1 MGGVKHQGVN
11 ENIKNSIHF
20 LVTFEIYLRG
30 EKMRRKKILIILVLC
45 LVFLTT
51 GLSTFS
57 AQGATLNPVLV
68 GLYPN
73 GEIYTSVSDINDYDT
88 AFGGNVFS
96 IAGTFLDLESPD
108 WFILAEL
115 NTAWDNGY
123 VPFVNLGAG
132 GYGVTYTA
140 QQIAE
145 GALDSAIRHWAD
157 LYKTWSN
164 GGSKRAFI
172 AALQEGNGGYAAYSG
187 DPENYKKAYLRIRQ
201 IFDEQGVPSE
211 AISWVYAPNG
221 WHNPG
226 TGYPFEEG
234 YPGDSAVDVVAFS
247 SFNWGDCWTYTDSQD
262 YEEIFEPY
270 LVRMRA
276 MAPGKPIFIAE
287 IGSVTEGVDRAA
299 WFTDTLT
306 KIGNFPGVRGLLYFH
321 RWERKVDI
329 ENEYQLCDPIDHQL
343 SAGNNEGLAEF
354 EAVVTQP
361 PYGYWAPDSVEMTGI
376 AFDRPEATFEDVWP
390 ASDWSD
396 QPTIYY
402 QSWVDRLAA
411 AGVTGGCGSTVIDL
425 GVVTDF
431 TYRYYCPENNV
442 TRAEMAIF
450 LLKSKYYGQGYTPPP
465 AVGTRFDD
473 VIPGDGILDWAD
485 DYIEELAVEG
495 VTGGCSAD
503 PPLYCPNA
511 RVTRAQM
518 ALFLLKAKYG
528 SGYSVPPA
536 SGTRFDDVIPGDG
549 ILDWADDY
557 IEELAAHG
565 ITGGCSASPPLYCP
579 SAFVT
584 RGQMALFLVRTFDLP

>member
-1 MGGVKHQGVN
+1 M
-11 ENIKNSIHF
+11 F
-20 LVTFEIYLRG
+20 
-30 EKMRRKKILIILVLC
+30 RKGLLITC
-45 LVFLTT
+45 L
-51 GLSTFS
+51 
-57 AQGATLNPVLV
+57 ATLAILPLVVDYSITRGAAPDQDPVLV
-68 GLYPN
+68 GLYPSA
-73 GEIYTSVSDINDYDT
+73 EIYTSVTEINNYDT
-88 AFGGNVFS
+88 EFGGNVFS
-96 IAGTFLDLESPD
+96 LAGTFLDLESPD

-115 NTAWDNGY
+115 NAAWNNGY
-123 VPFVNLGAG
+123 IPFVNLGAG
-132 GYGVTYTA
+132 GYEDTYTA

-145 GALDSAIRHWAD
+145 GTLDTDIRHWAD
-157 LYKTWSN
+157 LYETWSD
-164 GGSKRAFI
+164 GGTKRAFI
-172 AALQEGNGGYAAYSG
+172 APLQEGNGGYASYSG
-187 DPENYKKAYLRIRQ
+187 DPENYIKAYLRVRQ
-201 IFDEQGVPSE
+201 IFDEQGVPSQ

-221 WHNPG
+221 WHNQL

-234 YPGDSAVDVVAFS
+234 YPGDSAVDVVGFS
-247 SFNWGDCWTYTDSQD
+247 SFNWGDCWDYTDSQS
-262 YEEIFEPY
+262 YEEIFLPY
-270 LVRMRA
+270 LERMSA

-287 IGSVTEGVDRAA
+287 IGSLTEGVDRAA
-299 WFTDTLT
+299 WFEDTLT
-306 KIGNFPGVRGLLYFH
+306 KIGDYPGVRGLLYFS
-321 RWERKVDI
+321 RSETPYIKNI
-329 ENEYQLCDPIDHQL
+329 SQNCEMIDHQL
-343 SAGNNEGLAEF
+343 AAGDPEPEEGLAEF
-354 EAVVTQP
+354 QTVVTNP
-361 PYGYWAPDSVEMTGI
+361 PYGYWAPDSIEMTGI

-390 ASDWSD
+390 ASDWSG

-411 AGVTGGCGSTVIDL
+411 AGVTGGCSSITIDL

-450 LLKSKYYGQGYTPPP
+450 LLKSKYYGQGYSPPP
-465 AVGTRFDD
+465 AAGTRFDD
-473 VIPGDGILDWAD
+473 VIPGDGIFDWAD
-485 DYIEELAVEG
+485 DYIEDLAAEG
-495 VTGGCSAD
+495 ITGGCSAD

-511 RVTRAQM
+511 KVTRAQM

-584 RGQMALFLVRTFDLP
+584 RGQMALFLGKTFDLP